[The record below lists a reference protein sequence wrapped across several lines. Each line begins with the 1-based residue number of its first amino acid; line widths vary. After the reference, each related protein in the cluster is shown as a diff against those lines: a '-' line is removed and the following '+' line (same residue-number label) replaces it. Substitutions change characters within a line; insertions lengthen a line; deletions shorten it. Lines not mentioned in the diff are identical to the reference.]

1 MLSNTWTFSLKI
13 LVLILA
19 FGFVASSAA
28 NIFQPCLFPIV
39 SPVGYLCKK

>member
-1 MLSNTWTFSLKI
+1 MLSNTWAFSLKI

-28 NIFQPCLFPIV
+28 NIFNLAC
-39 SPVGYLCKK
+39 SP